1 MKKIKLDMDG
11 RIIAY
16 LLWAI
21 VVHESVVVSLVVD
34 LILDSRMKIHTNLN
48 IFFEKNTNSRWNH
61 NNSLHNFN
69 ILTVK
74 RTANSD
80 LE

>member
-48 IFFEKNTNSRWNH
+48 IFFEIRVEITTIHYTISM
-61 NNSLHNFN
+61 F
-69 ILTVK
+69 
-74 RTANSD
+74 
-80 LE
+80 

>member
-11 RIIAY
+11 KIIAY

-48 IFFEKNTNSRWNH
+48 IFFEIRVEITTIHYTISM
-61 NNSLHNFN
+61 F
-69 ILTVK
+69 
-74 RTANSD
+74 
-80 LE
+80 

>member
-48 IFFEKNTNSRWNH
+48 IFFEIRVEITTIHYTISI
-61 NNSLHNFN
+61 F
-69 ILTVK
+69 
-74 RTANSD
+74 
-80 LE
+80 

>member
-11 RIIAY
+11 KIIAY

-48 IFFEKNTNSRWNH
+48 IFFEIRVEITTIHYTISI
-61 NNSLHNFN
+61 F
-69 ILTVK
+69 
-74 RTANSD
+74 
-80 LE
+80 